1 MYGFLQDKDILK
13 YSKARIL
20 KLRYVYSINDQKKY
34 YHSEISFTPKFISRI
49 NITISIFQIKGMGWH
64 SW

>member
-20 KLRYVYSINDQKKY
+20 KLRYDQKEY
-34 YHSEISFTPKFISRI
+34 YHSEISFSPKFISRI
-49 NITISIFQIKGMGWH
+49 NITISFFQIKGMRWH